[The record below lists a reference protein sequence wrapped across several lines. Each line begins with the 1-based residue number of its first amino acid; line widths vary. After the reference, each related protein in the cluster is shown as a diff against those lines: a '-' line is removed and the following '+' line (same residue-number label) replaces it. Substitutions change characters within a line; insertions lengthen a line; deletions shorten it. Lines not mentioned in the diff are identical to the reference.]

1 MFNVGTCFC
10 YCTFF
15 FYLVRRRRKGTHW
28 HQFLTNENG
37 ALISFPCCW
46 LGFHE
51 LALHTK
57 TGCHASW
64 RMGLLFSAFFF
75 SLRCFIFPTF
85 PTFLMTIRIADRDFL
100 TFESFG
106 ARAMIFFFLGSQK
119 NLLPKQHPKTKEQ
132 ERKREWKRGGNK
144 KKTAAKKARLL

>member
-15 FYLVRRRRKGTHW
+15 FFFYLVRRRRRRKGTHW

-64 RMGLLFSAFFF
+64 RMGPLFSAFIF
-75 SLRCFIFPTF
+75 SLSPLLHFSNISHLFNDYSNCRPWFS
-85 PTFLMTIRIADRDFL
+85 DFRK
-100 TFESFG
+100 FWG
-106 ARAMIFFFLGSQK
+106 PCNDFFFFGVTKKSIA
-119 NLLPKQHPKTKEQ
+119 KTTSEN
-132 ERKREWKRGGNK
+132 KRTGK
-144 KKTAAKKARLL
+144 KKRVKARGK